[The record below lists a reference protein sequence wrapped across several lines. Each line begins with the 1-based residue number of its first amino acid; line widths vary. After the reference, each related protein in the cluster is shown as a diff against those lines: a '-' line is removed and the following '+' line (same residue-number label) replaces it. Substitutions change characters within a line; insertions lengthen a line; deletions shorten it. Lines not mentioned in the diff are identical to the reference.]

1 MYMLPDEY
9 EVVRSRVAA
18 RLRALERALLELTQ
32 ALAHGNVF
40 VAGTAGHRER
50 DLRAVC
56 DAYSAIDL
64 AMTDVPNQSVVT
76 LGVVG
81 VDRPTYRLA
90 EQINTLKAE
99 LRAECA
105 PLQRIRRRV
114 VRREGGTEAVP
125 VVRAI
130 LRSIQRSDLNLLAA
144 YRKLPILGAAPVS
157 ISYTRAR
164 TRAVYRKTVEQIGD
178 LLQQNHAPAAIRD
191 RAKLASMRASETHLA
206 LVRDHYENIRANV
219 VYSGLDRRGRGRI
232 MIAAELPILF
242 LRKDETLPPS
252 VSFPA
257 ADASGE
263 ASTRKP
269 RESRIEAEPWLE
281 TFPVHRYL
289 PRKPRVP

>member
-144 YRKLPILGAAPVS
+144 YRKLPILGATPVS

-191 RAKLASMRASETHLA
+191 GEDVLMIDNHMTAAQDLRNEIAHAA
-206 LVRDHYENIRANV
+206 LL
-219 VYSGLDRRGRGRI
+219 SRG
-232 MIAAELPILF
+232 
-242 LRKDETLPPS
+242 
-252 VSFPA
+252 FPFKIPM
-257 ADASGE
+257 
-263 ASTRKP
+263 TTP
-269 RESRIEAEPWLE
+269 
-281 TFPVHRYL
+281 
-289 PRKPRVP
+289 